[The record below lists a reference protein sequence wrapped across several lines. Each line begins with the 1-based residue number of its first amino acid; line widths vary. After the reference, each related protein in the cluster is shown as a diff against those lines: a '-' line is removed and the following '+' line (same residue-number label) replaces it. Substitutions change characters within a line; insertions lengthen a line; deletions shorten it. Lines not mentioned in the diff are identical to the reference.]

1 MHLFTVFHSYQRMA
15 LFRLL
20 QTEYLEKGI
29 DEFKLLEDGK
39 NQLPSLR
46 FEDLT
51 HEILR
56 ESVKE
61 KGIGLTT
68 SLLYNKLLYKSQS
81 SDFIK
86 KIDSTQPDLTNL
98 PKLSGKLLIAP
109 SGFYKELPEYAGDG
123 SLVIEI
129 ANQFGLDSEIIP
141 LNTKGSITE
150 NANIIREYLKKETS
164 DKIII
169 FSLSKG
175 GSDLLLALEQESE
188 LQKKI
193 LVWVSFCGIFKGTL
207 LSDQFLSRRG
217 IKKWLQDGIFRSL
230 GIAREFLPE
239 FSYTKG
245 VLAKEVTLR
254 LPNAISVIG
263 VPIESH
269 LRGNLLRRFKTLSPN
284 GPNDGISLHL
294 DSILPESKIYPVWG
308 ADHYFRFSGI
318 SKLIYKILYS
328 ISELER

>member
-1 MHLFTVFHSYQRMA
+1 MA
-15 LFRLL
+15 LFSRLL
-20 QTEYLEKGI
+20 RTELLEKGI
-29 DEFKLLEDGK
+29 DEFKLLEEGK
-39 NQLPSLR
+39 GEIPNLA

-56 ESVKE
+56 EFVKE

-68 SLLYNKLLYKSQS
+68 SLLYNKLLYKSKS
-81 SDFIK
+81 SEFIRK
-86 KIDSTQPDLTNL
+86 LDSIEPHLTNL

-123 SLVIEI
+123 SLVMEI
-129 ANQFGLDSEIIP
+129 ANQFGLNSEIIP
-141 LNTKGSITE
+141 VNTKGSITE
-150 NANIIREYLKKETS
+150 NANVIVEYLKKEPS
-164 DKIII
+164 DRIII

-175 GSDLLLALEQESE
+175 GSDLFLALEAAPE

-207 LSDQFLSRRG
+207 LADQFLSKRG
-217 IKKWLQDGIFRSL
+217 IRKWLQDGIFRTL
-230 GIAREFLPE
+230 GITREFLPE

-254 LPNAISVIG
+254 LPNVISVIG

-269 LRGNLLRRFKTLSPN
+269 LRGNLLRRFRTLSPN

-318 SKLIYKILYS
+318 SKLIYKIFYY
-328 ISELER
+328 IEELEK